1 MVKTLLIPALIGVI
15 VPTQAKILKA
25 KEVATNS
32 YTASSFIGD
41 SNETDTRS
49 TFVSSGIQHSVLG
62 DDEAGKD
69 TDGKSTAWKYASYV
83 PYINNDN
90 VSTDNIAKSFS
101 LKNNDEISFTFS
113 VDMYNSSNGNTN
125 YTTVNNDG
133 TIHVWAGTKD
143 NSEILDLKIFA
154 HEWGVTNG
162 NHSYKTE
169 LKASSWANCGSQ
181 DNTSVCIKGNATAD
195 SFFTVYFSKENLF
208 STINQYSE
216 KKCLMYSGDDTTL
229 TSNVASAK
237 AAFSNVDDVVFKING
252 DNGWSKT
259 ANVVLKSINGQS
271 LANTDGQF
279 TDNVAPTF
287 DAFSMPSSLQIN
299 QSTTLNITAHD
310 VLSSDISYFIEYN
323 GKRTEGLTFTPTIY
337 GQDSVKVYATDA
349 SGNEA
354 SKEFTF
360 TGTGDIAAPSFNDTL
375 PTIESKTYDYFD
387 TVTVAKPDVTD
398 NTGVG
403 TVTMKYRKKA
413 AEATEN
419 TDATEEADTAEG
431 TEETDM
437 TGWTSVS
444 LNEVSNNFS
453 FIIDEDFEAGDYE
466 YCFDATNSKGTTTSE
481 IQTVNIEIKEY
492 KPVDFVNKGD
502 AKAIIEYE
510 NTGIKIRTRELHK
523 DISLG
528 SFLLDDGIKVT
539 YHIPFKNTQGLTNGP
554 LVANSYVDLKL
565 TNVKDSSYNIIYRV
579 WTANNSDNKDNPTNV
594 LVNTPTGSQNIEN
607 AGWILYGNNENY
619 KELNLNF
626 SMDEY
631 FSSLDHSGNKKI
643 AEVDGKTT
651 ISDAITAFFDTAPKS
666 RYNLTYCMGNVGASL
681 SKVGSI
687 ADTAYEGI
695 VTKINDQDLANTD
708 GAITDYKDM
717 TVKLSGENTAERGK
731 EMTYGA
737 YFKDIFNDNVTKSV
751 KIVKPDNTE
760 EDVTS
765 SLADDEFKYTFS
777 ALGKYK
783 IVASATGTN
792 SKTVTEELEVTV
804 TQERIP
810 TSITLKGEYVTT
822 ANVGDKITIL
832 GADYT
837 SNVNPEKCTITVIDG
852 SNKETAVNVGDEYT
866 LAKAGV
872 YTIRYFAS
880 DDATPEPNT
889 ATLDVVIN
897 VPDTEK
903 PVVNFVTEAS
913 YEKGST
919 VNFKVEATDDTEL
932 TYAISVSKPDNTVSK
947 FTTPEF
953 ALTLDQEGKW
963 TIKVKVTDLYDNETV
978 LTKEFEVKAKQ
989 EGGETSSVPT
999 SEDSSETSSI
1009 PTPASSETPSSSDSS
1024 TDTTTPNNTGVIV
1037 GSVVGGVGGL
1047 SVIGAIVAIIIKKR
1061 KLK

>member
-83 PYINNDN
+83 PCINKDN

-101 LKNNDEISFTFS
+101 LKNNDEINFTFS
-113 VDMYNSSNGNTN
+113 VDMYNSSDGNTN
-125 YTTVNNDG
+125 YTTVNNNG

-154 HEWGVTNG
+154 DAWGVKSG
-162 NHSYKTE
+162 NHSYRTE
-169 LKASSWANCGSQ
+169 LQASSYADCGSQ
-181 DNTSVCIKGNATAD
+181 ENTSVCIKGDATAD

-287 DAFSMPSSLQIN
+287 DAFTMPQNLEIN
-299 QSTTLNITAHD
+299 KETTLDITAHD
-310 VLSSDISYFIEYN
+310 VLSSDITYFIEYN
-323 GKRTEGLTFTPTIY
+323 GKKTEGLTFTPTIHD
-337 GQDSVKVYATDA
+337 QDSVKVYATDA

-360 TGTGDIAAPSFNDTL
+360 TGTGDIAAPSFNGTL
-375 PTIESKTYDYFD
+375 PTIESKAYDYFD

-413 AEATEN
+413 AEATEVADVAEG
-419 TDATEEADTAEG
+419 TDATEG
-431 TEETDM
+431 TEETDV

-453 FIIDEDFEAGDYE
+453 FIIDEDFETGDYE

-481 IQTVNIEIKEY
+481 IQTVNIEIKKY

-626 SMDEY
+626 SMNDY
-631 FSSLDHSGNKKI
+631 FSSFDAWGNKKV
-643 AEVDGKTT
+643 AEQENATT
-651 ISDAITAFFDTAPKS
+651 VSDAMKAFFEAAPKS
-666 RYNLTYCMGNVGASL
+666 RYKLTYCMGNVGNSAS
-681 SKVGSI
+681 GN
-687 ADTAYEGI
+687 AYEGI

-708 GAITDYKDM
+708 GTITDYKDM
-717 TVKLSGENTAERGK
+717 TVKLSGESTAERGK

-751 KIVKPDNTE
+751 KIVKPDNSE

-765 SLADDEFKYTFS
+765 SLTDDEFKYTFS

-792 SKTVTEELEVTV
+792 GKTVTKEQEVTV

-837 SNVNPEKCTITVIDG
+837 SNVNPAKCTITVIDG

-889 ATLDVVIN
+889 ATEDFIIN

-913 YEKGST
+913 YEKGSN

-1009 PTPASSETPSSSDSS
+1009 PTPASSSDSS
-1024 TDTTTPNNTGVIV
+1024 TDTNTPNNTGVIV

-1047 SVIGAIVAIIIKKR
+1047 AVIGAIVAIIIKKR